1 MGYGVDSLI
10 GVAIALPL
18 LGIIAVILRFYVRL
32 YLKRDYLGVD
42 DWLILASIILVCG
55 QAAIQILGKTVLFHS
70 FEARF
75 MCLLPVSE
83 IV

>member
-32 YLKRDYLGVD
+32 HLKRDYIGVD

-55 QAAIQILGKTVLFHS
+55 QAAIQILGKTFHS
-70 FEARF
+70 
-75 MCLLPVSE
+75 LLPKLSPRARY
-83 IV
+83 